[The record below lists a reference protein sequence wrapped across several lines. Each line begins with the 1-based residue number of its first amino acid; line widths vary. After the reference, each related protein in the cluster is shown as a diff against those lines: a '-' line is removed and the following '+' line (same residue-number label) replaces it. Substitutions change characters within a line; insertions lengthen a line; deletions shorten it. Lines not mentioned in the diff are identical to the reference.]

1 MDQQVT
7 PGLTGRAEMVV
18 GKQDTA
24 IAHGSGKVEVLAT
37 PAMVALM
44 EKAALVSVE
53 PFLGS
58 DQTTVGTGINIRHL
72 SATPVGMRVRAE
84 AELTA
89 VEGKRLIFKVA
100 AYDEREMIGAGTH
113 ERYIVE
119 KGRFLVRVAGK

>member
-1 MDQQVT
+1 MDQPVT
-7 PGLTGRAEMVV
+7 LGLTGRAEMVV

-24 IAHGSGKVEVLAT
+24 IVHGSGRVEVLAT
-37 PAMVALM
+37 PALVALM
-44 EKAALVSVE
+44 EKAALASVE

-58 DQTTVGTGINIRHL
+58 GQTTVGTVVNVRHL

-84 AELTA
+84 AELAA

-100 AYDEREMIGAGTH
+100 AYDEREMIGIGTH

-119 KGRFLVRVAGK
+119 KDRFLARVASK